1 MKTAIGF
8 SFVFITAY
16 ALSVLYGWVPAALFF
31 VSTSPIMII
40 YLVIKV
46 LRDSEEPIATFEDE
60 FYQDWRYR
68 RNT

>member
-1 MKTAIGF
+1 MKTAISF